1 MDTGKDNKSNICV
14 AVIDGNARTRDMSV
28 KQFENSGYTILFQSG
43 YGQDALQKIKEGG
56 KLPDVCLIEEDFATA
71 KFLLEKHPDL
81 KVLISSTN
89 DKEESVTD
97 MLKTGVSGYI
107 LKFADPDEILT
118 AVKALSENKKYF
130 SVGISRIATEY
141 FHGNTGEHY

>member
-1 MDTGKDNKSNICV
+1 MVTGKDNKNKVCV
-14 AVIDGNARTRDMSV
+14 AVIDSHAQLREMPA
-28 KQFENSGYTILFQSG
+28 KQLENSGYTVLFQTG
-43 YGQDALQKIKEGG
+43 DGQDALQKLKENNR
-56 KLPDVCLIEEDFATA
+56 LPDVCLIEENFAIA
-71 KFLLEKHPDL
+71 KLLLEKHPDL

-89 DKEESVTD
+89 DNEENVLD

-107 LKFADPDEILT
+107 LKFADPDEMLT

-141 FHGNTGEHY
+141 FKNQSQS